1 MLADL
6 PKDPRG
12 FPERSGC
19 NFQCFKQFEEGCQ
32 RLARGEKVR
41 SRPCAARGK
50 QIPYQPRMTN
60 YIQGCHRT
68 HVQDPQSLGK
78 RTASTDCHPRR
89 TAISPSSKRRPQV
102 ASSMDSPVLRTG
114 SPNGT
119 NGTTRSHNTQRP
131 QWDHYLSI
139 FMSMSMSLNRRGTAV
154 PFRPQGHNSRHS
166 RQAII
171 LPGSRQDKP
180 SDSRCSVSALL
191 YRRSNIVL
199 VVTCRSCEDD
209 WKAARAK
216 TCLACGSDRHRS
228 GQSPHFAHTPP
239 ISFTSAIPIFLRTK
253 GNAMPIPGF
262 VECLLVAIWLYPWVF

>member
-1 MLADL
+1 MPQFHIIDAAA
-6 PKDPRG
+6 PQGVQSPRSYKG
-12 FPERSGC
+12 THHKHVPITH
-19 NFQCFKQFEEGCQ
+19 
-32 RLARGEKVR
+32 RG
-41 SRPCAARGK
+41 P
-50 QIPYQPRMTN
+50 IFM
-60 YIQGCHRT
+60 
-68 HVQDPQSLGK
+68 
-78 RTASTDCHPRR
+78 
-89 TAISPSSKRRPQV
+89 
-102 ASSMDSPVLRTG
+102 
-114 SPNGT
+114 
-119 NGTTRSHNTQRP
+119 
-131 QWDHYLSI
+131 SI

-216 TCLACGSDRHRS
+216 TCLACGSDRHRN

-239 ISFTSAIPIFLRTK
+239 ISFTSAIPIFLRTN

>member
-1 MLADL
+1 
-6 PKDPRG
+6 
-12 FPERSGC
+12 
-19 NFQCFKQFEEGCQ
+19 
-32 RLARGEKVR
+32 
-41 SRPCAARGK
+41 
-50 QIPYQPRMTN
+50 
-60 YIQGCHRT
+60 
-68 HVQDPQSLGK
+68 
-78 RTASTDCHPRR
+78 
-89 TAISPSSKRRPQV
+89 
-102 ASSMDSPVLRTG
+102 
-114 SPNGT
+114 
-119 NGTTRSHNTQRP
+119 
-131 QWDHYLSI
+131 
-139 FMSMSMSLNRRGTAV
+139 MSLNRRGTAV
-154 PFRPQGHNSRHS
+154 PFRPQGHNSRHT

-239 ISFTSAIPIFLRTK
+239 ISITSAIPIFLRTK

-262 VECLLVAIWLYPWVF
+262 VECLLVAIWLYPWVFCGPEPAGGHPRLSGSLVAGTAGRPGMSRLARPHGSP